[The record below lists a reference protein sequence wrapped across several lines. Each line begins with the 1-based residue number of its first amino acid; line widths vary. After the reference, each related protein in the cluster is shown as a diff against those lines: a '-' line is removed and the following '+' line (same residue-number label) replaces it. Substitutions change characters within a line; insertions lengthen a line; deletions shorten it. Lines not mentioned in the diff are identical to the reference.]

1 MFVKEEETE
10 DGYEKHFAV
19 NYLSHCLLTFLL
31 LPILTNSGT
40 KERKSRIINCTSCIH
55 YVGKM
60 DIDHLIKQ

>member
-1 MFVKEEETE
+1 MFVKQEITE

-31 LPILTNSGT
+31 LPTLSSSGT
-40 KERKSRIINCTSCIH
+40 KENKCRIINCTSCIH

-60 DIDHLIKQ
+60 DLENLIKQ